1 MYKAII
7 EIGGYKID
15 DIVPDD
21 KAKVWSE
28 MYKVSPVRLM
38 GAKEPMAEG
47 TEPMTEPVN
56 DMLDDYLNR
65 NKHVVKKNLE
75 NDTFDINTLED
86 LLKIETA
93 NKNRSSII
101 DVLGSK
107 VRVMRG

>member
-15 DIVPDD
+15 DVVPDD

-38 GAKEPMAEG
+38 DAGYDAKEPI
-47 TEPMTEPVN
+47 TEPVN
-56 DMLDDYLNR
+56 AMIDDYLNR

-75 NDTFDINTLED
+75 NDSFDINTLNE
-86 LLKIETA
+86 LLKIEKA

-101 DVLGSK
+101 DILESK
-107 VRVMRG
+107 VRVMR